1 VLAELGN
8 GEAIDASTTRSNVMG
23 RIEHGVTPGYI
34 DYYLEERLLKAYC
47 STVSFGYADFKR
59 QLEGLFSVTHMPKKD
74 MMAKTRGPQMR
85 VAVLRISRRV
95 DEETQDQLSLGID

>member
-1 VLAELGN
+1 
-8 GEAIDASTTRSNVMG
+8 MG

-47 STVSFGYADFKR
+47 ATMSFGYADFRR
-59 QLEGLFSVTHMPKKD
+59 QLEGMFSVTHMPKKD

-85 VAVLRISRRV
+85 VSVLRISRRE
-95 DEETQDQLSLGID
+95 DEEALSQLSLGID